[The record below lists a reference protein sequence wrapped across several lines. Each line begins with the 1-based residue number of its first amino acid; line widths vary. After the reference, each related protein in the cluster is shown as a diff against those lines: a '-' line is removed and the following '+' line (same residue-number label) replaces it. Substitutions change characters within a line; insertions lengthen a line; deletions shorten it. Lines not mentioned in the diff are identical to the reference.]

1 MPAGITEQ
9 ELVSACRETLQLWP
23 QARAAI
29 LFGSRA
35 RGTSHPDSDWDVAIV
50 LEGNHPDRPSP
61 ACSISPHSK
70 LPADLPRVDLWALSE
85 EDLRRNAGTLG
96 TLPYVVCRD
105 GRVIAGNWNRPN
117 PLQPNQEPS
126 MRPQNWATRMR
137 QVLQKIDTSLI
148 HITTIAETPLWADTD
163 VHCAALLQTTA
174 DAAELLVKAA
184 MERRGVAADRTHDI
198 AVLTT
203 HFSAQRPDQ
212 THLAQQMAALN
223 GGTRMHPTAMYEFQ
237 PPAAPHVHA
246 AITRLTRTLNLWANE
261 LDTTDNTMAGQIP
274 RLTRT
279 AASTMTSWPHLIR
292 TPVTPKPDQDPPSQA
307 AAEAALDA
315 RTTLCEAI
323 DSFRHRIRQLIAAQ
337 AD

>member
-1 MPAGITEQ
+1 MRGHRRDDRLAQTGRRFRPKPCRHSRHPETIQPDGKPIGGAAYDVKRKIEQ
-9 ELVSACRETLQLWP
+9 ATP
-23 QARAAI
+23 
-29 LFGSRA
+29 G
-35 RGTSHPDSDWDVAIV
+35 RGTQGKR
-50 LEGNHPDRPSP
+50 GNLI
-61 ACSISPHSK
+61 AYFK

-105 GRVIAGNWNRPN
+105 GRVIAGKWNRPN
-117 PLQPNQEPS
+117 PLQPDQEPS

-198 AVLTT
+198 AALTA

-212 THLAQQMAALN
+212 TRLAQQMAALN

-237 PPAAPHVHA
+237 PPPAPHVQA

-274 RLTRT
+274 RLTGPR
-279 AASTMTSWPHLIR
+279 PQ
-292 TPVTPKPDQDPPSQA
+292 P
-307 AAEAALDA
+307 
-315 RTTLCEAI
+315 
-323 DSFRHRIRQLIAAQ
+323 
-337 AD
+337 